1 MNKKLIS
8 LKDKLKNGEF
18 TIGTWCIIPS
28 EHVVNILAKA
38 GLDFVLIDMEHG
50 TANLECVY
58 KMVLAANAEGVDALV
73 RVSSNDESEILKVL
87 DVGAAGVIIP
97 HIETVND
104 CKQALSFTKFPPM
117 GQRGYSPYVRAG
129 GYAVQPDFISSENDK
144 ILTGIIIESL
154 EGIKNLDLIL
164 EEKEL
169 DIVYIGVY
177 DISVG
182 LGIAGDVKNEK
193 IINILTD
200 CTQKIVASGK
210 IAAGLFNTEE
220 DMKFFKQ
227 IGINF
232 ACYGVDT
239 SVLYKNFNEMVS
251 KV

>member
-117 GQRGYSPYVRAG
+117 GQRGYSPYV
-129 GYAVQPDFISSENDK
+129 
-144 ILTGIIIESL
+144 
-154 EGIKNLDLIL
+154 
-164 EEKEL
+164 
-169 DIVYIGVY
+169 
-177 DISVG
+177 
-182 LGIAGDVKNEK
+182 
-193 IINILTD
+193 
-200 CTQKIVASGK
+200 
-210 IAAGLFNTEE
+210 
-220 DMKFFKQ
+220 
-227 IGINF
+227 
-232 ACYGVDT
+232 
-239 SVLYKNFNEMVS
+239 
-251 KV
+251 